1 MDPYMYMMLDLI
13 HLQYMGI
20 LMNLVMMYNIGFLG
34 HDEIIKRDNEWTLM
48 VYKFSWAGVGAMDTN
63 PVLSAYA
70 GLLATPHSDHW
81 VLFKL
86 VVCEN
91 T

>member
-34 HDEIIKRDNEWTLM
+34 HDEIIKRDNE
-48 VYKFSWAGVGAMDTN
+48 
-63 PVLSAYA
+63 
-70 GLLATPHSDHW
+70 
-81 VLFKL
+81 
-86 VVCEN
+86 
-91 T
+91 